1 MTTPVQL
8 DLALAGIALA
18 RNWLVGDRETVE
30 RIEAEVRRLACA
42 PGNGWSEVPER
53 TVAEGYPEWAP
64 AYDQAAN
71 PIISLEESVVPALL
85 AESPAGRAVDAACGT
100 GRLSALLAELG
111 HDVVGVDETE
121 EMLVRARERVPGAEF
136 RTGSLTA
143 LPLENEA
150 ADLAVCSLAL
160 THLADIGPAVTE
172 LARVVR
178 LGGRVVISDVH
189 PVMVALGSQAAYRL
203 DDETIRYVRNH
214 VHWPGAYL
222 AAFASAGL
230 DVLACHD
237 LLYRQGEVDLWVS
250 RVALAPD
257 VVSEALVGLPA
268 VIVWDLARA

>member
-1 MTTPVQL
+1 MPTPVQL

-42 PGNGWSEVPER
+42 PGNGWSETPER

-71 PIISLEESVVPALL
+71 PIISLDESVVPALL

-100 GRLSALLAELG
+100 GRVSVVLAELG
-111 HDVVGVDETE
+111 HDVIGVDETE
-121 EMLVRARERVPGAEF
+121 AMLALARERVPGADF
-136 RTGSLTA
+136 RAGSLTS
-143 LPLENEA
+143 LPLENEE

-160 THLADIGPAVTE
+160 THLADIGPAVAE

-178 LGGRVVISDVH
+178 PGGRIVISDVH
-189 PVMVALGSQAAYRL
+189 PVIVALGSQAAYRV
-203 DDETIRYVRNH
+203 DDDSIRYVRNH

-230 DVLACHD
+230 DALACHD
-237 LLYRQGEVDLWVS
+237 LLYRQQEVDLWVS
-250 RVALAPD
+250 RVSVAPE

-268 VIVWDLARA
+268 IIVWNLARA